1 MRLLIGWIIE
11 QKRMAKC
18 PVCRQPAELRINLKL
33 FCSFECATKWGK
45 AQSEKVK
52 AKKQTEQR
60 RADREKLKRLKTRS
74 EWLKD
79 LQVVFNK
86 FIRLRDAGKPC
97 ISCGR
102 DTGAKMNAGHY
113 LSVGAHP
120 ELRFNEMNCH
130 RQCEHC
136 NSFKS
141 GNQAQYR
148 PRLIEKIGL
157 DNVEWLEGK
166 HEPLKLTI
174 DEIKIMLADYRVR
187 VKELMRAN
195 E

>member
-1 MRLLIGWIIE
+1 
-11 QKRMAKC
+11 MAKC
-18 PVCRQPAELRINLKL
+18 PFCRQPAELRINLKL
-33 FCSFECATKWGK
+33 FCSIDCAVKWSK
-45 AQSEKVK
+45 TQAEKSK

-60 RADREKLKRLKTRS
+60 KADRETLKRLKTRS
-74 EWLKD
+74 EWLRD

-86 FIRLRDAGKPC
+86 FIRLRDGGKPC

-113 LSVGAHP
+113 LSVGSHP

-157 DNVEWLEGK
+157 ENVEWLEGK

-174 DEIKIMLADYRVR
+174 DEIKLMLADYRAR
-187 VKELMRAN
+187 VKNLTRKAE
-195 E
+195 